1 MRPAEPRSTG
11 DRQPA
16 ADARAGRGSARRP
29 GARGRRTSPG
39 SPWAVM
45 LRWGAVPAGVLAAVL
60 AIAALLIS
68 GTGAMGSTLLAAVV
82 VAVPFGL
89 SGLAL
94 WWASGLS
101 AYAPPIVMLG
111 LYAALVVL
119 GAMLM
124 QGAEAPSW
132 LVTRW
137 AGAAA
142 AGQVAVWLGGMAA
155 GLSRARLPLFDVAAP
170 AASAPAAHD
179 RRADAPLRGAEPTQG
194 RAPAPHQESE

>member
-1 MRPAEPRSTG
+1 MRPADPRSPG
-11 DRQPA
+11 DRKPA
-16 ADARAGRGSARRP
+16 ADASAGRSSARRP
-29 GARGRRTSPG
+29 GARSRRTSPG

-119 GAMLM
+119 GAMLT

-194 RAPAPHQESE
+194 RAPAPQQESE